1 MKTPH
6 TNQFQVKL
14 KRQIFLY
21 GSTLVA
27 VLLIALAG
35 YMFLYKTYETQTNLQ
50 NANQVAVRKVQTVIS
65 SYRDQLQSISNQ
77 TQLQLFL
84 KQEVPSTTIYQQ
96 YYHFNNRSQVKHH
109 MLVTDQNNTV
119 KLSTFSSTEHQ
130 ILLFLNQTL
139 AGKLKKGKIVT
150 SAFPL
155 QLDQTAISY
164 IMGSAIYHQSDV
176 IGYVFYYLSADDL
189 NQLLMYEKIGHNII
203 NDWKGTIIGTTN
215 PQMANAHLRFQPKGR
230 EVTLYDVVY
239 QIKHQQ
245 LAAPEIHVYSL
256 VHSPIDM
263 ETYLFWFTIII
274 LFGCILII
282 FSNYFASKIANSQSK
297 SIASLLEAV
306 EYIKAGNLDYR
317 VHLRTQDEFET
328 LANQFNAML
337 DEVNELNKHNVE
349 LVNVRRITEIKQLE
363 AQFNPHLIYNTLDTI
378 RYGMMLDPKLASD
391 LIVKLTRILRYSVNT
406 QMSVVTLEDDLVYIR
421 DFLAIQSYRF
431 ADRFQYEIAVDLNC
445 YGCKVP
451 KLVLQPL
458 IENSCKYGF
467 IHQDALHIKIKGYI
481 KQEFMYLSVEDNGKG
496 MEETVLKELLVSIQQ
511 EHNGTEH
518 IGLHNIKRRLTLL
531 FGKDCDMILES
542 QVGVGTKVT
551 LKIALGGE
559 TRV

>member
-1 MKTPH
+1 MKKPR

-35 YMFLYKTYETQTNLQ
+35 YMFLYKAYETQTNLQ
-50 NANQVAVRKVQTVIS
+50 NANQIAVRKVQAAVIS
-65 SYRDQLQSISNQ
+65 FGEQLQSKTNQ
-77 TQLQLFL
+77 AQLSGFL
-84 KQEVPSTTIYQQ
+84 KKEQPSTTIFQQ
-96 YYHFNNRSQVKHH
+96 YYHFNNRSQIKHH
-109 MLVTDQNNTV
+109 MLVMDHTYNV
-119 KLSTFSSTEHQ
+119 KWSTFSSSDNQ
-130 ILLFLNQTL
+130 ILAFLNETL
-139 AGKLKKGKIVT
+139 ASKMKKEEIVT

-155 QLDQTAISY
+155 QLGQTAISY
-164 IMGSAIYHQSDV
+164 IMGSAIYDNTNI
-176 IGYVFYYLSADDL
+176 IGYVFYYLSAEDL
-189 NQLLMYEKIGHNII
+189 NQLLLYEKGGHNII
-203 NDWKGTIIGTTN
+203 TDWKGAIIGSTN
-215 PQMANAHLRFQPKGR
+215 PQLASAHLRFQPKTN
-230 EVTLYDVVY
+230 EISLYNVIY
-239 QIKHQQ
+239 QVKHQQ
-245 LAAPEIHVYSL
+245 LGNPEIHVYSL
-256 VHSPIDM
+256 IHNPIDM
-263 ETYLFWFTIII
+263 ESYLFWFSIIV

-306 EYIKAGNLDYR
+306 EFIKAGNLDYR
-317 VHLRTQDEFET
+317 VQLHSQDEFET

-337 DEVNELNKHNVE
+337 DEVNELNKHNIE
-349 LVNVRRITEIKQLE
+349 LANVRRITEIKQLE
-363 AQFNPHLIYNTLDTI
+363 AQFNPHLIYNTLETI

-431 ADRFQYEIAVDLNC
+431 GERFQYQIDVDLNC

-467 IHQDALHIKIKGYI
+467 IHQETLQIKIRGYI
-481 KQEFMYLSVEDNGKG
+481 NQEFMYLSVEDNGKG
-496 MEETVLKELLVSIQQ
+496 MEERALKELLFSIQQ

-531 FGKDCDMILES
+531 FGKECDMVLES
-542 QVGVGTKVT
+542 QVGVGTKVI

-559 TRV
+559 KHV